1 MDDSSNDLFA
11 RSGPQPVPMPDAEVR
26 LWTGVDLGHPPA
38 ALLDALVEQTPW
50 RQDRIRLF
58 GKVHD
63 QPRLTAWYGDPGTAY
78 TYSGLTMEPLPW
90 TPLLTSLRARVEA
103 LSRAAFNS
111 VLLNFYR
118 DNRDAM
124 GMHADDEPELGERP
138 VIASL
143 SLGAT
148 RTLVFRHRTRT
159 ELAPV
164 KIPLTTGSLLL
175 MQGAT
180 QSHWKHGINRSARP
194 CGPRINLTF
203 RQVAPP
209 DRR

>member
-1 MDDSSNDLFA
+1 MDYPSDELFP
-11 RSGPQPVPMPDAEVR
+11 RSDPQPVQMPDAEVL
-26 LWTGVDLGHPPA
+26 LWTAVDLGDEPT
-38 ALLDALVEQTPW
+38 ALRDALIEQTPW
-50 RQDRIRLF
+50 RQDRIKLF

-78 TYSGLTMEPLPW
+78 TYSGLTLEPLPW

-103 LSRAAFNS
+103 LSQVTFNS
-111 VLLNFYR
+111 VLLNYYR

-148 RTLVFRHRTRT
+148 RTLVFRHRTRGN
-159 ELAPV
+159 LAPV
-164 KIPLTTGSLLL
+164 KLPLASGSLLL
-175 MQGAT
+175 MRGTT
-180 QSHWKHGINRSARP
+180 QSHWKHGINRSARR

-203 RQVAPP
+203 RRVVAP
-209 DRR
+209 R